1 MISSKITNS
10 EETKKM
16 VRGRSIGK
24 KAKITNS
31 EETKKMVRGRSI
43 GKKARKAP
51 HQAQTPNT
59 VQQIPKNTRMNN
71 KKKFDKNKKMNTKI
85 LKLIF

>member
-1 MISSKITNS
+1 MDRKQSHALMISS
-10 EETKKM
+10 
-16 VRGRSIGK
+16 
-24 KAKITNS
+24 KITNS

-59 VQQIPKNTRMNN
+59 IQQIPKNTRMNN

-85 LKLIF
+85 LKSIF